1 MVTYGVPVLITGERK
16 IVQVNKARTSLVI
29 MNLSAANPL
38 FVRDSAGVSPENAI
52 RVPSLGAVSYRIP
65 EDDPTTAFWAIA
77 TGATVVAI
85 VQEQMG
91 QQPLP
96 VRVV

>member
-1 MVTYGVPVLITGERK
+1 MVTYGVPVLITAERK

-29 MNLSAANPL
+29 MNISAANAL

-52 RVPSLGAVSYRIP
+52 RIPPLGAVSYRIP
-65 EDDPTTAFWAIA
+65 EDDPTTAFWALA
-77 TGATVVAI
+77 TGATIVAI

-91 QQPLP
+91 TKPLP

>member
-1 MVTYGVPVLITGERK
+1 MTTYGVPVLITAERK
-16 IVQVNKARTSLVI
+16 IVQVNRSRTSLVI
-29 MNLSAANPL
+29 MNVSAANPL
-38 FVRDSAGVSPENAI
+38 FTRDSAGVTPENAI
-52 RVPSLGAVSYRIP
+52 RVPPLGAVSYRIP

-77 TGATVVAI
+77 TGATVIAV
-85 VQEQMG
+85 VQEQLG

>member
-1 MVTYGVPVLITGERK
+1 MPTYGIPVLTTAETK
-16 IVQVNKARTSLVI
+16 IVQVNRDRTSLVI
-29 MNLSAANPL
+29 LNPSTANTL
-38 FVRDSAGVSPENAI
+38 YVRDGAGVSTENAI
-52 RVPSLGAVSYRIP
+52 RVPPGGAVTYRIP

-77 TGATVVAI
+77 TGATVIAI

-91 QQPLP
+91 QKPIL